1 MCMNIPVREGSR
13 VTGYCLKCKEHREI
27 QDAQAVTM
35 KNGRA
40 STRGTCG
47 ECGKTMFRICRTS

>member
-1 MCMNIPVREGSR
+1 MDISVGEGSK

-40 STRGTCG
+40 ATRGTCG
-47 ECGKTMFRICRTS
+47 ECGTRMFRIGRTP

>member
-1 MCMNIPVREGSR
+1 MDISVGEGSK

-40 STRGTCG
+40 ATRGTCG
-47 ECGKTMFRICRTS
+47 ECGKTMFRIGRTS